1 MTQNNFPSSLFAIV
15 ILLPVL
21 AISLY
26 SQVFQL
32 PQNLPIGVVNN
43 EIACNFPLKNFT
55 NCQKSN
61 LSCRFVEEL
70 RNQQNLNVEI
80 FSTFES
86 AWRAGKSGKLLAI
99 LKIPRNFTEILIDR
113 LDLYDDF
120 DDDVTEEVSDLIEI
134 NLDNSHLQM
143 TQFVQKNLQKA
154 IERFFKKFLKECNFS
169 ERLARVSGIYFDTPI
184 FGNDELTF
192 ADELFTVILMG

>member
-1 MTQNNFPSSLFAIV
+1 M
-15 ILLPVL
+15 
-21 AISLY
+21 
-26 SQVFQL
+26 
-32 PQNLPIGVVNN
+32 
-43 EIACNFPLKNFT
+43 
-55 NCQKSN
+55 
-61 LSCRFVEEL
+61 
-70 RNQQNLNVEI
+70 EI

-169 ERLARVSGIYFDTPI
+169 ERLVVGLVSGMTS
-184 FGNDELTF
+184 
-192 ADELFTVILMG
+192 